1 MSWIDNIWY
10 SPSWYH
16 WPVIILLLPLTV
28 LFWLLSAL
36 RRALFRLQIKPTVD
50 IPALVIVVGN
60 ISVGGNGKTPLVVY
74 LAKRLRQ
81 EGYNPGVLSRGYG
94 GKNACYPMTVE
105 HRSKVDVVGD
115 EAILMRQHIN
125 CPLVVDP
132 VRPRGALELVDNHK
146 CDVIICDDG
155 LQHYTLNRDVEIVVI
170 DGQRRFGN
178 NLLLPAGPLREGSWR
193 LDTVDFLVLNG
204 GLVTNGE
211 YLMSL
216 EAGKLINVKHPNKS
230 LSINDLTVPVTAL
243 AGIGNPQR
251 FFSLLEK
258 KQVKLKQQLSFVDH
272 HPFSEADIPS
282 GTVIMTEKDAVK
294 CTLIAHDD
302 CWYLPV
308 SASLTSQFES
318 QLLQKLKQVTAD
330 KNRLKTNRKSR
341 ENNGL

>member
-1 MSWIDNIWY
+1 MSV
-10 SPSWYH
+10 P
-16 WPVIILLLPLTV
+16 
-28 LFWLLSAL
+28 
-36 RRALFRLQIKPTVD
+36 
-50 IPALVIVVGN
+50 VIVVGN

-81 EGYNPGVLSRGYG
+81 EGYHPGVLSRGYG

-105 HRSKVDVVGD
+105 KDSKVDVVGD
-115 EAILMRQHIN
+115 EAILMRQHVN

-132 VRPRGALELVDNHK
+132 VRPRGAVELVDKHK

-155 LQHYTLNRDVEIVVI
+155 LQHYALNRDIEIVVI
-170 DGQRRFGN
+170 DGQRRCGN
-178 NLLLPAGPLREGSWR
+178 KMLLPAGPLREGTWR

-204 GLVTNGE
+204 GLVTNSE

-216 EAGKLINVKHPNKS
+216 EAGKLINVKYPNKS
-230 LSINDLTVPVTAL
+230 LSLNDLTSPVTAL

-258 KQVKLKQQLSFVDH
+258 KQVKLKDHISFVDH
-272 HPFSEADIPS
+272 HPFNKDDIPS

-294 CTLIAHDD
+294 CTQIAHDD

-318 QLLQKLKQVTAD
+318 QLLQKLKQVAAD
-330 KNRLKTNRKSR
+330 KKQIKRK
-341 ENNGL
+341 

>member
-1 MSWIDNIWY
+1 MSWIDNMWY

-16 WPVIILLLPLTV
+16 WPVIILLLPLTA
-28 LFWLLSAL
+28 LFWGLSGL
-36 RRALFRLQIKPTVD
+36 RRWLFRLQIKPSVS

-81 EGYNPGVLSRGYG
+81 EGYHPGVLSRGYG
-94 GKNACYPMTVE
+94 GKNARYPLTVD
-105 HRSKVDVVGD
+105 HLSNVDLVGD

-132 VRPRGALELVDNHK
+132 IRPRGAMELVEKHK

-155 LQHYTLNRDVEIVVI
+155 LQHYALNRDIEIVVM
-170 DGQRRFGN
+170 DGQRRCGN
-178 NLLLPAGPLREGSWR
+178 HLLLPAGPLREASWR
-193 LDTVDFLVLNG
+193 LDTADFLVLNG

-216 EAGKLINVKHPNKS
+216 ESGKLINVKYPNKS
-230 LSINDLTVPVTAL
+230 LSINDLRSPVTAL
-243 AGIGNPQR
+243 AAIGNPQR

-258 KQVKLKQQLSFVDH
+258 KRVKLKDQISFVDH
-272 HPFSEADIPS
+272 HAFTKKDIPS

-294 CTLIAHDD
+294 CTQIVHDD

-308 SASLTSQFES
+308 SARLTNQFES
-318 QLLQKLKQVTAD
+318 QLLQKLKQVAVD
-330 KNRLKTNRKSR
+330 KKQPKRK
-341 ENNGL
+341 

>member
-1 MSWIDNIWY
+1 M
-10 SPSWYH
+10 
-16 WPVIILLLPLTV
+16 PLSA
-28 LFWLLSAL
+28 LFWLLSAV
-36 RRALFRLQIKPTVD
+36 RRSLFRLHIKPSIDMSV
-50 IPALVIVVGN
+50 PVIVVGN

-81 EGYNPGVLSRGYG
+81 EGYHPGVLSRGYA
-94 GKNACYPMTVE
+94 GKNASYPMKVE
-105 HRSKVDVVGD
+105 QSSTVDVVGD

-132 VRPRGALELVDNHK
+132 VRPRGALELINKYK

-155 LQHYTLNRDVEIVVI
+155 LQHYALNRDVEIVVM
-170 DGQRRFGN
+170 DGQRRCGN
-178 NLLLPAGPLREGSWR
+178 TLLLPAGPLREGAWR
-193 LDTVDFLVLNG
+193 LDTIDFLVLNG
-204 GLVTNGE
+204 GLVSNGE

-230 LSINDLTVPVTAL
+230 LSLNNLTLPVTAL

-258 KQVKLKQQLSFVDH
+258 KQVKLKDQICFVDH
-272 HPFSEADIPS
+272 HLFCEQDIPS

-294 CTLIAHDD
+294 CTQIAHDD

-308 SASLTSQFES
+308 SASLTRQFES
-318 QLLQKLKQVTAD
+318 QLLQKLKQVAAD
-330 KNRLKTNRKSR
+330 KKQIKRK
-341 ENNGL
+341 

>member
-1 MSWIDNIWY
+1 VSWIDNMWY

-16 WPVIILLLPLTV
+16 WPVIILLLPLSAVFWV
-28 LFWLLSAL
+28 LSGL
-36 RRALFRLQIKPTVD
+36 RRWLFRLQIKPSVS

-74 LAKRLRQ
+74 LANRLRQ
-81 EGYNPGVLSRGYG
+81 EGYHPGVLSRGYG
-94 GKNACYPMTVE
+94 GKNALYPLTVD
-105 HRSKVDVVGD
+105 HISKVDWVGD

-132 VRPRGALELVDNHK
+132 IRPRGAMELVEKHK

-155 LQHYTLNRDVEIVVI
+155 LQHYALNRDVEIVVM
-170 DGQRRFGN
+170 DGKRRCGN
-178 NLLLPAGPLREGSWR
+178 HLLLPAGPLREASWR
-193 LDTVDFLVLNG
+193 LDTADFLVLNG

-216 EAGKLINVKHPNKS
+216 EAGKLINVKYPNKS
-230 LSINDLTVPVTAL
+230 LSINDLRAPVTAL

-258 KQVKLKQQLSFVDH
+258 KRVKLKDQISFVDH
-272 HPFSEADIPS
+272 HAFIKKDIPS

-294 CTLIAHDD
+294 CTQIVHDD

-308 SASLTSQFES
+308 SARLTNQFES
-318 QLLQKLKQVTAD
+318 QLLQKLKQVAAD
-330 KNRLKTNRKSR
+330 KKQTKRK
-341 ENNGL
+341 

>member
-1 MSWIDNIWY
+1 VRWIDNMWY

-16 WPVIILLLPLTV
+16 WPVIILLLPLTAVFWV
-28 LFWLLSAL
+28 LSGL
-36 RRALFRLQIKPTVD
+36 RRWSFRLQIKPSVS

-60 ISVGGNGKTPLVVY
+60 IGVGGNGKTPLVVY
-74 LAKRLRQ
+74 LANRLRQ
-81 EGYNPGVLSRGYG
+81 EGYHPGVLSRGYG
-94 GKNACYPMTVE
+94 GKNATYPM
-105 HRSKVDVVGD
+105 SVDYISEVDRVGD

-132 VRPRGALELVDNHK
+132 IRPRGAMELVEKHK

-155 LQHYTLNRDVEIVVI
+155 LQHYALNRDVEIVVM
-170 DGQRRFGN
+170 DGQRRCGN
-178 NLLLPAGPLREGSWR
+178 HLLLPAGPLREASWR
-193 LDTVDFLVLNG
+193 LDTADFLVLNG

-216 EAGKLINVKHPNKS
+216 EAGKLINVKYPNKS
-230 LSINDLTVPVTAL
+230 LSIKDLRAPVTAL

-258 KQVKLKQQLSFVDH
+258 KRVKLKDQISFVDH
-272 HPFSEADIPS
+272 HAFIKKDIPS

-294 CTLIAHDD
+294 CTQIVHDD

-308 SASLTSQFES
+308 SARLTNQFES
-318 QLLQKLKQVTAD
+318 QLLQKLKQVAAD
-330 KNRLKTNRKSR
+330 KKQTKRK
-341 ENNGL
+341 

>member
-1 MSWIDNIWY
+1 VSWIDNMWY

-16 WPVIILLLPLTV
+16 WPVIILLLPLTAVFWV
-28 LFWLLSAL
+28 LSGL
-36 RRALFRLQIKPTVD
+36 RRWLFRLQIMPSVT

-81 EGYNPGVLSRGYG
+81 EGYHPGVLSRGYS
-94 GKNACYPMTVE
+94 GKNAHYPLTVD
-105 HRSKVDVVGD
+105 HLSKVDWVGD

-132 VRPRGALELVDNHK
+132 IRPRGAMELVEKHK

-155 LQHYTLNRDVEIVVI
+155 LQHYALNRDIEIVVM
-170 DGQRRFGN
+170 DGQRRCGN
-178 NLLLPAGPLREGSWR
+178 HLLLPAGPLREAEWR
-193 LDTVDFLVLNG
+193 LDTADFLVLNG

-216 EAGKLINVKHPNKS
+216 ESGKLINVKYPNKS
-230 LSINDLTVPVTAL
+230 LSINDLRSPVTAL
-243 AGIGNPQR
+243 AAIGNPQR

-258 KQVKLKQQLSFVDH
+258 KRVKLKDQISFVDH
-272 HPFSEADIPS
+272 HAFTQKDIPS

-294 CTLIAHDD
+294 CTQIVHDD

-308 SASLTSQFES
+308 SARLTNQFES
-318 QLLQKLKQVTAD
+318 QLLQKLKQVAAD
-330 KNRLKTNRKSR
+330 KKQTKRK
-341 ENNGL
+341 

>member
-1 MSWIDNIWY
+1 VSWIDDFWY
-10 SPSWYH
+10 ASRWYH
-16 WPVIILLLPLTV
+16 WPAIILLLPLTA

-36 RRALFRLQIKPTVD
+36 RRTLFRVNFFASIT
-50 IPALVIVVGN
+50 IPVPVIVVGN

-81 EGYNPGVLSRGYG
+81 EGYHPGVLSRGYA
-94 GKNACYPMTVE
+94 GKNACYPMSVE
-105 HRSKVDVVGD
+105 QGSKVDVVGD
-115 EAILMRQHIN
+115 EAILMWQHIN

-132 VRPRGALELVDNHK
+132 VRPRGAIELVNKHK

-155 LQHYTLNRDVEIVVI
+155 LQHYALNRDVEIVVI
-170 DGQRRFGN
+170 DGQRRCGN
-178 NLLLPAGPLREGSWR
+178 NFLLPTGPLREGLWR
-193 LDTVDFLVLNG
+193 LNTVDFLVLNG

-230 LSINDLTVPVTAL
+230 LSISAITSPVSAL

-258 KQVKLKQQLSFVDH
+258 KQVKLKHQISFIDH
-272 HPFSEADIPS
+272 HAFSEADIPS

-294 CTLIAHDD
+294 CTQIAHDD

-308 SASLTSQFES
+308 SASLTSEFES
-318 QLLQKLKQVTAD
+318 QLLQKLKQVAAD
-330 KNRLKTNRKSR
+330 KKQIR

>member
-1 MSWIDNIWY
+1 MWY

-16 WPVIILLLPLTV
+16 WPVIILLLPLTA
-28 LFWLLSAL
+28 LFWGLSGL
-36 RRALFRLQIKPTVD
+36 RRWLFRLQIKPSVS

-81 EGYNPGVLSRGYG
+81 EGYHPGVLSRGYG
-94 GKNACYPMTVE
+94 GKNARYPLTVD
-105 HRSKVDVVGD
+105 HLSNVDLVGD

-132 VRPRGALELVDNHK
+132 IRPRGAMELVEKHK

-155 LQHYTLNRDVEIVVI
+155 LQHYALNRDIEIVVM
-170 DGQRRFGN
+170 DGQRRCGN
-178 NLLLPAGPLREGSWR
+178 HLLLPAGPLREASWR
-193 LDTVDFLVLNG
+193 LDTADFLVLNG

-216 EAGKLINVKHPNKS
+216 ESGKLINVKYPNKS
-230 LSINDLTVPVTAL
+230 LSINDLRSPVTAL
-243 AGIGNPQR
+243 AAIGNPQR

-258 KQVKLKQQLSFVDH
+258 KRVKLKDQISFVDH
-272 HPFSEADIPS
+272 HAFTKKDIPS

-294 CTLIAHDD
+294 CTQIVHDD

-308 SASLTSQFES
+308 SARLTNQFES
-318 QLLQKLKQVTAD
+318 QLLQKLKQVAVD
-330 KNRLKTNRKSR
+330 KKQPKRK
-341 ENNGL
+341 